1 MLKRLELIGF
11 KSFADRTQFEFASGI
26 TAVVGPNGS
35 GKSNVVDA
43 VKWVLGEQSAKSL
56 RSGGM
61 ADVIFNGSTTRR
73 PHSQAEVTLTFDN
86 ASGILA
92 DAAAEVRIGRRVFRD
107 GNSEYL
113 INGQV
118 GRLKDIKDLFLGTG
132 AGAGAY
138 CIIEQGRVDALL
150 QASQDDRRA
159 IFEEAAGVS
168 RYKAK
173 KIECMRRLERVGQN
187 LARLQDI
194 LTEVEHQLRGVRL
207 QAAKA
212 LK

>member
-11 KSFADRTQFEFASGI
+11 KSFADKTVFDFAAGI

-56 RSGGM
+56 RSGAM

-86 ASGILA
+86 AKGFLA
-92 DAAAEVRIGRRVFRD
+92 TEAVEVRIGRRVFRD
-107 GNSEYL
+107 GQSDYL
-113 INGQV
+113 INGQLS
-118 GRLKDIKDLFLGTG
+118 RLKDVKDLFLGTG
-132 AGAGAY
+132 TSAY
-138 CIIEQGRVDALL
+138 SIIEQGRVDAVL

-168 RYKAK
+168 R
-173 KIECMRRLERVGQN
+173 
-187 LARLQDI
+187 
-194 LTEVEHQLRGVRL
+194 
-207 QAAKA
+207 
-212 LK
+212 